1 MPSKNAIKNFEP
13 DTMYHVYNRG
23 VDKRIIFKDEQ
34 DYAVFLD
41 FLKYALLTDS
51 QTDEA
56 FDPSVIS
63 AATRFNFRR
72 LGLSNE
78 VDLVAFCLMPNH
90 FHLLVYQH
98 SIDGITKLMRS
109 IATGYSMYFNKRYER
124 KGTLFQGRYKAS
136 TINSDSYWD
145 HISRYIHLNPIELG
159 VDWRTYPRSSYR
171 IYAGEA
177 KAEWV
182 KPGLVLDSF
191 DSIKNYERFVSEYVD
206 RHEELK
212 QLEHDLGV

>member
-191 DSIKNYERFVSEYVD
+191 DSINNYERFVSEYVD